1 MLDLVLLSVWCVRFV
16 VHFQQQLCIIWGGG
30 VLFDE
35 GSSILLGRGSWGGG
49 GGRVLC
55 CLCSYC
61 NNIFDLRVSFGQR
74 VNRLV

>member
-1 MLDLVLLSVWCVRFV
+1 MRGQVYYWAE
-16 VHFQQQLCIIWGGG
+16 G
-30 VLFDE
+30 V
-35 GSSILLGRGSWGGG
+35 GGG
-49 GGRVLC
+49 GGQGWGGVLC